1 MGKASKPLP
10 VKLVV
15 GCISRENGLLQKA
28 LQPLTRAFGDI
39 DYQSTPIPFTFTN
52 YYEKEFGKDL
62 TRTFISFNPLILPEK
77 LPRVKIFTNSLEAT
91 LAQQGRRCINI
102 DPGYLTLAKFVLA
115 STKDY
120 AHRIYL
126 GKGIYAETTLLF
138 KKDSFQPWE
147 WTYPDYRTQAYIE
160 IFNKIREIYSQQVK
174 DKKVKV

>member
-1 MGKASKPLP
+1 MGKATKPLP

-39 DYQSTPIPFTFTN
+39 DYQSAPIPFTFTN

-160 IFNKIREIYSQQVK
+160 IFNRIREIYSQQVK